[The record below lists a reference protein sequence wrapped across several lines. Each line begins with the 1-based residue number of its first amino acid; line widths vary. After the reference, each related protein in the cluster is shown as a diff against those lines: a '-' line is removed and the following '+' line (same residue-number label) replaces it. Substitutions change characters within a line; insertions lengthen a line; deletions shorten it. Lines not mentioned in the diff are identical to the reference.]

1 MGLFRQMK
9 DMKSMVEDAPEMI
22 RGARELGA
30 QAQAMAAAQ
39 QAASQQAV
47 QHATAAPAPL
57 AGSTATAAPGPGEAI
72 AGVSLELYAEI
83 CRGLAAY
90 DYDQSKAVLVASG
103 KGVSPDSWQ
112 TALDGWNA
120 RIQQDPTVAQRFN
133 QLYTGR

>member
-47 QHATAAPAPL
+47 QQAMAATPATPVAGTAPSAPR
-57 AGSTATAAPGPGEAI
+57 TAEAI

-83 CRGLAAY
+83 CQGLAAY

-103 KGVSPDSWQ
+103 KGVSPDS
-112 TALDGWNA
+112 AGRA
-120 RIQQDPTVAQRFN
+120 RRLERSDPQDPSVAQRFN